1 RRDGLEIIWG
11 TFRPPSVGNMDLSV
25 STRPSTSDPWSTPI
39 SLGPVVN
46 SVGADNRPALSF
58 DGTELYFQST
68 RSGGFGAQDLYVS
81 RRTKLKQPDYPTRL
95 TEKSREFIIHKLVT
109 FGAGSAECL

>member
-1 RRDGLEIIWG
+1 
-11 TFRPPSVGNMDLSV
+11 MDLSV

-81 RRTKLKQPDYPTRL
+81 RRTKLKQPD
-95 TEKSREFIIHKLVT
+95 
-109 FGAGSAECL
+109 